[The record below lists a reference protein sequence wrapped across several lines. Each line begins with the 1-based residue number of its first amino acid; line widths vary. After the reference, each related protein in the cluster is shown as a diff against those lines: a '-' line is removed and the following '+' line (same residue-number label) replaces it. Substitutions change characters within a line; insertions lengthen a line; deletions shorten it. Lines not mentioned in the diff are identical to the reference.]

1 MSFQIARV
9 RDIPIR
15 LHFTLL
21 IAFVVIAWTL
31 ATGFMPLYFPGLD
44 AAQYWI
50 MGGAGAVVLFIS
62 IFLHEL
68 MHSVVA
74 QKYGIKV
81 RQIILFIFGGVSEIP
96 EETRDFGKEFKIAVA
111 GPLTSFAIA
120 GGLAAAWWL
129 VTVQTGGGSPPSAVT
144 LVEGVLLYGAIIN
157 ALVGGFN
164 LIPAFPLDGGRL
176 LRAGLVR
183 WKRNYDDAT
192 RIAAKVGIGISYGFM
207 ALGFFL
213 MVTGSFLGG
222 IWILL
227 IGWFLNSGAQSYL
240 SQHELTSSLSGVYLK
255 DIMNSRVIS
264 VPESTDLNT
273 LLRDYFGRFMKSAF
287 PVTDGGGRLV
297 GMVDLRNARSV
308 PEDRRME
315 TNAADIMV
323 PVGRL
328 AVLGPERRGDDALRE
343 LMRKQAGRIF
353 VCDNHRIL
361 LGLISKTDILNVAN
375 EQSDYHRELQRKE
388 ISKRDK
394 DIDRGREAN
403 TRRDSETA

>member
-1 MSFQIARV
+1 
-9 RDIPIR
+9 
-15 LHFTLL
+15 
-21 IAFVVIAWTL
+21 
-31 ATGFMPLYFPGLD
+31 MPLYFPGLD